1 MKIIWA
7 TLGNLA
13 LKVLLAILTVLLV
26 AGLLFLM
33 VPAVFPVP
41 FDFRAAL
48 ALTGL
53 MFLAKA
59 VFK

>member
-7 TLGNLA
+7 TLGTLA
-13 LKVLLAILTVLLV
+13 LKVLLV